1 MDANLSRYFKVAQD
15 VWDILPPSTRFG
27 PQDASTIRF
36 YIAHLQSWED
46 PIIDGFYD
54 TLFSHPATRSVF
66 REGERAMREQVLR
79 GWYRRTIAGP
89 FDLEYFAWQ
98 VLVGRVHQY
107 RGISKSQ
114 VLVMWSW
121 IVEQVWQLS
130 HISLPLD
137 EAEQLSRA
145 WMRLTNSIQ
154 AMAANEHLEACLQ
167 SIEQSGIS
175 PRILQSAAV
184 SWLEEQSK
192 STHHS

>member
-15 VWDILPPSTRFG
+15 VWDTLPPSTRFG

-36 YIAHLQSWED
+36 YITHLQSWED

-79 GWYRRTIAGP
+79 VWYRRTIAGP

-137 EAEQLSRA
+137 EADQLSRA

-167 SIEQSGIS
+167 AIEQSGVS

-184 SWLEEQSK
+184 NWLEEQGK
-192 STHHS
+192 GTHHS

>member
-15 VWDILPPSTRFG
+15 VWDTLPPSTRFG

-121 IVEQVWQLS
+121 IVE
-130 HISLPLD
+130 
-137 EAEQLSRA
+137 
-145 WMRLTNSIQ
+145 
-154 AMAANEHLEACLQ
+154 
-167 SIEQSGIS
+167 
-175 PRILQSAAV
+175 
-184 SWLEEQSK
+184 
-192 STHHS
+192 